1 MKQPPKPFAIEIK
14 RSRRPP
20 TSASPMDLF
29 GKDSSAL
36 NVASAGFFSRRE
48 AASNPASNPARASEF
63 TVPAFLQ
70 TDRAAHR
77 SSADQLST
85 EAAQV
90 FAPKPAQ
97 APPTS
102 LDDPRHTSEARQPR
116 ILPSLVP
123 PDSAALDAIAETG
136 PRPRAVRQ
144 SRALETSTRK
154 PRGAAKTDRSEKI
167 KAPAKRRAGDGS
179 PADAADIAS
188 KRKPAAAR
196 SSAAPAAASSAPPP
210 AQIAAEGNGAH
221 TNGNWRGARPRIARR
236 GREDAAALPP
246 GQHWKRRLNP
256 RAW

>member
-36 NVASAGFFSRRE
+36 NGASAGFFSRRE
-48 AASNPASNPARASEF
+48 TASNPASNPARTSEF
-63 TVPAFLQ
+63 AVPAFLQ

-90 FAPKPAQ
+90 FAPRPAQ
-97 APPTS
+97 SSPTS
-102 LDDPRHTSEARQPR
+102 LADETHASEARQPR

-123 PDSAALDAIAETG
+123 PDTAALDAIAETG
-136 PRPRAVRQ
+136 ARPRAVRQ
-144 SRALETSTRK
+144 SRALEASTRK
-154 PRGAAKTDRSEKI
+154 PRGAAKTDRTEKI
-167 KAPAKRRAGDGS
+167 KAAGKRRAGDGG
-179 PADAADIAS
+179 AAGAADIAS
-188 KRKPAAAR
+188 DRKPAAAWG
-196 SSAAPAAASSAPPP
+196 AAPAPASPAPLP
-210 AQIAAEGNGAH
+210 AQNAAEGNGAH
-221 TNGNWRGARPRIARR
+221 TNGNWRGARPRITRR